1 MSNYKNA
8 VAAYINYL
16 KFFSSDEYTSRRFL
30 DKSIY
35 FAKRF
40 AKDNEGNVCVPD
52 YMVICECVRDEAKE
66 FMNS

>member
-16 KFFSSDEYTSRRFL
+16 KFFTSDEYTSRRFL

-52 YMVICECVRDEAKE
+52 YMVIC
-66 FMNS
+66 